1 MSIHSVD
8 PANSL
13 NGIITLA
20 PDKSIAQRAAI
31 FSLLHDGPSTIYNY
45 SQAQDPQTT
54 LHCVE
59 YLGAMVE
66 VEKENDKLI
75 ITGVGRDGISAQTDE
90 LDCGNSGTAM
100 RLLSGVLTGAG
111 ISVKLIGD
119 PSLSGRTMTRI
130 INPLEEM
137 GAHILARNGAFAPL
151 FISRE
156 DPLKALKFTLPIP
169 SAQLKSCILL
179 AGLFGEEET
188 CVIEPIPSRDHTE
201 RLLQLNVET
210 DDQGL
215 RRIYASKAHD
225 IPSQNY
231 RIPGDYSAAAFWL
244 VAGSIVPNSVIT
256 LPDVGLNPT
265 RIASLHILK
274 EMGAQVDIL
283 EDESEFTEPVAK
295 LTVRTAE
302 LSGIEIPPEWIPNTI
317 DELPILAVAMA
328 FADGDSHIRGAAE
341 LRHKET
347 DRIMAI
353 TKLLDAIGASYKEY
367 DDGLSI
373 HGNPRLTFDA
383 AHFESFHD
391 HRIAMA
397 SAVAALR
404 GNKSSSIKDA
414 EAAAVSYPEFWDHLD
429 HLRG

>member
-1 MSIHSVD
+1 MGRRK
-8 PANSL
+8 PA
-13 NGIITLA
+13 
-20 PDKSIAQRAAI
+20 
-31 FSLLHDGPSTIYNY
+31 
-45 SQAQDPQTT
+45 
-54 LHCVE
+54 
-59 YLGAMVE
+59 
-66 VEKENDKLI
+66 
-75 ITGVGRDGISAQTDE
+75 
-90 LDCGNSGTAM
+90 
-100 RLLSGVLTGAG
+100 LS
-111 ISVKLIGD
+111 
-119 PSLSGRTMTRI
+119 SLS
-130 INPLEEM
+130 
-137 GAHILARNGAFAPL
+137 
-151 FISRE
+151 
-156 DPLKALKFTLPIP
+156 
-169 SAQLKSCILL
+169 QV
-179 AGLFGEEET
+179 ET
-188 CVIEPIPSRDHTE
+188 TE

-373 HGNPRLTFDA
+373 HGNPSLTFNA

-397 SAVAALR
+397 SAVAACVEISLQALKMPR
-404 GNKSSSIKDA
+404 PRPFPTQSFGII
-414 EAAAVSYPEFWDHLD
+414 
-429 HLRG
+429 

>member
-1 MSIHSVD
+1 M
-8 PANSL
+8 
-13 NGIITLA
+13 
-20 PDKSIAQRAAI
+20 
-31 FSLLHDGPSTIYNY
+31 
-45 SQAQDPQTT
+45 
-54 LHCVE
+54 
-59 YLGAMVE
+59 
-66 VEKENDKLI
+66 
-75 ITGVGRDGISAQTDE
+75 
-90 LDCGNSGTAM
+90 
-100 RLLSGVLTGAG
+100 
-111 ISVKLIGD
+111 
-119 PSLSGRTMTRI
+119 
-130 INPLEEM
+130 
-137 GAHILARNGAFAPL
+137 ARNGAFAPL

-283 EDESEFTEPVAK
+283 EDESEFTNLWQSYRTDCRAK
-295 LTVRTAE
+295 WNRN
-302 LSGIEIPPEWIPNTI
+302 PPEWIPNTI

-328 FADGDSHIRGAAE
+328 LQTEIHTYEAPPSFV
-341 LRHKET
+341 
-347 DRIMAI
+347 
-353 TKLLDAIGASYKEY
+353 TKKPTGLWLLLNY
-367 DDGLSI
+367 
-373 HGNPRLTFDA
+373 
-383 AHFESFHD
+383 
-391 HRIAMA
+391 
-397 SAVAALR
+397 
-404 GNKSSSIKDA
+404 
-414 EAAAVSYPEFWDHLD
+414 
-429 HLRG
+429 